1 MVVLICRG
9 KYVCVCTREGQ
20 RINLQGEKDKVRDC
34 DSMKEERERE
44 KICAEVILGALL
56 HVVKCIV
63 PFPHARPQC
72 LAEH

>member
-1 MVVLICRG
+1 MQGQVCM
-9 KYVCVCTREGQ
+9 CVCNGGRENKIAA
-20 RINLQGEKDKVRDC
+20 REKDKVRDC
-34 DSMKEERERE
+34 DSMKKERKRE
-44 KICAEVILGALL
+44 KICAEVILGVLL

>member
-1 MVVLICRG
+1 M
-9 KYVCVCTREGQ
+9 CVCAREGD
-20 RINLQGEKDKVRDC
+20 RLREKDKVRDC
-34 DSMKEERERE
+34 DSTKEERERE

>member
-1 MVVLICRG
+1 M
-9 KYVCVCTREGQ
+9 
-20 RINLQGEKDKVRDC
+20 RDC
-34 DSMKEERERE
+34 DSMKEESERE
-44 KICAEVILGALL
+44 KICAEVIPGALL

>member
-1 MVVLICRG
+1 M
-9 KYVCVCTREGQ
+9 
-20 RINLQGEKDKVRDC
+20 RDC
-34 DSMKEERERE
+34 DSMKEERERGRKKE

>member
-9 KYVCVCTREGQ
+9 KYACVCAREGERIKLQ
-20 RINLQGEKDKVRDC
+20 RAKDKVRDC

-63 PFPHARPQC
+63 PFPHTRPQC